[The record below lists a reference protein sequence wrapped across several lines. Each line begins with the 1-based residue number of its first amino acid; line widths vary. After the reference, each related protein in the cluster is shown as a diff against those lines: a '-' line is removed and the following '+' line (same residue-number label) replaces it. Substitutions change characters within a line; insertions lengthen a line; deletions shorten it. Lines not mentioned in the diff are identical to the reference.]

1 MNPTA
6 SFYISG
12 NPEAIPVTLEKLD
25 GSPATF
31 RAAWTNTTGIPVR
44 AEQFL
49 FDDFRFDVPGERI
62 RLYCESWSAVSA
74 AGTHRYGETGFNL
87 SPVYLPNATSNT
99 AAYKRDTPNYFTAE
113 NTVVLNDRDTG
124 NSLLIGFIS
133 MERFNNRFIVEL
145 AENGVKRLHA
155 FNDCDGCEVAPGET
169 IVSEEFIILEGK
181 DGYGLLEQY
190 ADVWGKRM
198 NARLSAEIPTGWCS
212 WYYYFRN
219 ITEQAVI
226 ENLDWLKAHRQEFPI
241 RYFQLDDG
249 YQTTPGDWLEP
260 SERFPHGLE
269 YSIRKMAEAGFVP
282 GVWFGP
288 FMVGETSKLFQEHP
302 EYLLR
307 DKDGNILTNI
317 RFNRRNMAVL
327 DCSRDDVCDYL
338 RALFARIRSFGCR
351 YIKLD
356 FMIYESTMPGAVYHD
371 PKATR
376 ISAYRRGMQAIR
388 DGIGEDAFMLGG
400 TVLIGPSVGIVDGSR
415 YGSDIPTQWCRESYH
430 EAPTVPNVTR
440 NIICRRYMHKRLF
453 ITDPDVHI
461 ARKDNNEL
469 TGEEVLYWTT
479 ALYMIGGAMLLADR
493 FSTLDPERAK
503 LSQLLLQRP
512 DPFRDVRPVDFFERE
527 IPVIWRGIRDEDDAP
542 ALGFFN
548 AYDTPLSVTTKL
560 ADAGFS
566 GQKGWTD
573 FWSKADTV
581 CDGETLTVTLEP
593 HTARLLIA
601 RP

>member
-12 NPEAIPVTLEKLD
+12 NPEAIPVTLKKLD

-124 NSLLIGFIS
+124 SSLLIGFIS

-376 ISAYRRGMQAIR
+376 ISAYRRATASAKMRSCSA
-388 DGIGEDAFMLGG
+388 
-400 TVLIGPSVGIVDGSR
+400 GPCLSVPVSV
-415 YGSDIPTQWCRESYH
+415 SS
-430 EAPTVPNVTR
+430 
-440 NIICRRYMHKRLF
+440 
-453 ITDPDVHI
+453 TDPVT
-461 ARKDNNEL
+461 AR
-469 TGEEVLYWTT
+469 TSRRS
-479 ALYMIGGAMLLADR
+479 GA
-493 FSTLDPERAK
+493 
-503 LSQLLLQRP
+503 
-512 DPFRDVRPVDFFERE
+512 
-527 IPVIWRGIRDEDDAP
+527 G
-542 ALGFFN
+542 N
-548 AYDTPLSVTTKL
+548 HTTKPPPCRTSL
-560 ADAGFS
+560 ATSSAGATCTNAFS
-566 GQKGWTD
+566 LPIRMCTSPGKT
-573 FWSKADTV
+573 
-581 CDGETLTVTLEP
+581 
-593 HTARLLIA
+593 IMN
-601 RP
+601 

>member
-1 MNPTA
+1 MDLRA

-12 NPEAIPVTLEKLD
+12 NPDAIPVTLEMTAAA
-25 GSPATF
+25 PAVF
-31 RAAWTNTTGIPVR
+31 RAAWTNTTGAPVR

-49 FDDFRFDVPGERI
+49 FDGFRFDVPGERI
-62 RLYCESWSAVSA
+62 RLYCEGWSAVSA
-74 AGTHRYGETGFNL
+74 AGTHRYGENGFNL
-87 SPVYLPNATSNT
+87 SPVYLPNAISNT
-99 AAYKRDTPNYFTAE
+99 AAYKRDTPNSFIAE

-133 MERFNNRFIVEL
+133 MERFNNRFVVEL
-145 AENGVKRLHA
+145 AESGVKRLHA
-155 FNDCDGCEVAPGET
+155 FNDCDGCEIAPGET
-169 IVSEEFIILEGK
+169 VVSEEFIILEGK

-212 WYYYFRN
+212 WYYYFRT

-226 ENLDWLKAHRQEFPI
+226 ENLDWLKAHREEFPI

-249 YQTTPGDWLEP
+249 YETTPGDWLEP
-260 SERFPHGLE
+260 NERFPHGLE

-307 DKDGNILTNI
+307 DKDGNILTAI
-317 RFNRRNMAVL
+317 RFNRQNMAVL

-338 RALFARIRSFGCR
+338 RDLFARIRSFGCR

-376 ISAYRRGMQAIR
+376 ITAYRRGMQAIR
-388 DGIGEDAFMLGG
+388 DGIGDDAFMLGC
-400 TVLIGPSVGIVDGSR
+400 TSPFGPIAGIVNANRIGT
-415 YGSDIPTQWCRESYH
+415 DITPYWGREHQKPYA
-430 EAPTVPNVTR
+430 EAPLVPYVCR
-440 NIICRRYMHKRLF
+440 NIINRLYLHNRLW
-453 ITDPDVHI
+453 INDPDVHI

-469 TGEEVLYWTT
+469 TENEIRLWTS
-479 ALYMIGGAMLLADR
+479 ALWLVGGLMLVSDR
-493 FSTLDPERAK
+493 FSTLAPERAA
-503 LSQLLLQRP
+503 LSKLLLAQT
-512 DPFRDVRPVDFFERE
+512 DTFDTRPVDLFDRTIPAIWAAKRNSDGAPCVSVFNFEDE
-527 IPVIWRGIRDEDDAP
+527 AQTIPVDLVSLFG
-542 ALGFFN
+542 
-548 AYDTPLSVTTKL
+548 
-560 ADAGFS
+560 AG
-566 GQKGWTD
+566 
-573 FWSKADTV
+573 
-581 CDGETLTVTLEP
+581 VTLKDHWTGATILSDSGKVELP
-593 HTARLLIA
+593 AHTCMVLMKA
-601 RP
+601 